1 MIYMPFARRQKDI
14 YLHFICFHCFAYFLL
29 FIKNSHFIV
38 LLRKNA
44 FYAHIIFYCF
54 AHKLFIHT
62 LMPQNRFIGYVLLLQ
77 TSILKATVFILSEFP
92 SRIFISVDT
101 CNAFIWEYCSYFEFK
116 ESTKTFPFYIS
127 RSLYLLFIES
137 ESLNGLFALLYS
149 AKCVLLFK
157 FHALFHIVQ
166 LHLM

>member
-1 MIYMPFARRQKDI
+1 MPFVRRQKDI

-38 LLRKNA
+38 LLRKNS

-92 SRIFISVDT
+92 SRILFLLIHVMRSFENIALIS
-101 CNAFIWEYCSYFEFK
+101 NSK
-116 ESTKTFPFYIS
+116 NQQK
-127 RSLYLLFIES
+127 
-137 ESLNGLFALLYS
+137 
-149 AKCVLLFK
+149 
-157 FHALFHIVQ
+157 LFHFIFPV
-166 LHLM
+166 LCICCSLKVKV